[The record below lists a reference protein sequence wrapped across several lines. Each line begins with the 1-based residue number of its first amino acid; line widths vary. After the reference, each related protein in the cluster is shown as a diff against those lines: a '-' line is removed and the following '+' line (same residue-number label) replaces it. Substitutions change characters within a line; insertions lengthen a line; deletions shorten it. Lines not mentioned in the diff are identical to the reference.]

1 VVPRVK
7 LTEQPAYDY
16 QVLRKPR
23 ADWAVRT
30 AAANGKGLHM
40 GAGQDRDARNAAFQ
54 AAMTGAAPNPDKAID
69 K

>member
-1 VVPRVK
+1 MLYSNLHYYR
-7 LTEQPAYDY
+7 QA
-16 QVLRKPR
+16 LRKPR

-30 AAANGKGLHM
+30 AAANGKGLHI
-40 GAGQDRDARNAAFQ
+40 GAGHDRDQRNAAFQ